1 MWGGPITSWA
11 TKADISPICCG
22 APSSGLGPSAARNR
36 GRGQQSWV
44 VPIKSGGPVSDG
56 IDSLYVAF
64 PRWHF
69 RPPTRTHCWWNWAD
83 VLASSSPKPTQG
95 ALAHRSRPLQGKGTN
110 AQAVEVSCGYQELW
124 DNCWA
129 SKWVTGAPFLLCS
142 EHPHIGFFKE
152 CGIWGTQ
159 CSCNVAGL
167 GEK

>member
-1 MWGGPITSWA
+1 M
-11 TKADISPICCG
+11 
-22 APSSGLGPSAARNR
+22 
-36 GRGQQSWV
+36 

-83 VLASSSPKPTQG
+83 MLASSSPKPTQG

-129 SKWVTGAPFLLCS
+129 SKWVTGAPSFSVQNTHTSAFL
-142 EHPHIGFFKE
+142 K
-152 CGIWGTQ
+152 
-159 CSCNVAGL
+159 NVASGVLNAVVTWL
-167 GEK
+167 GWGKNESGCWKLLQRLQRACTALRSSLFSDS